1 MQDNAVD
8 TVHFWNGNK
17 SEARQA
23 YEWDLTCS
31 LFDKGVA
38 LINDTTDYPIAED
51 ESKIFT
57 TGVDVFVTVAGNPKF
72 EHRNVIKIE
81 QPLAQGLL
89 GKRLLL
95 ISKKQNALINPLITR
110 EQFTQLCSGVPATW
124 ADADLFRHNGCNV
137 LEQGDLASMM
147 CHLSEGR
154 CDYISLGANEIESIL
169 SQFSAQYP
177 DIVIAPNVM
186 LQYPMPLVYYVNPA
200 NPALAKELKRRCTE
214 QHIQATFD
222 AHYGECIE
230 RLGLNQ
236 RSVIKL
242 SNPFL

>member
-1 MQDNAVD
+1 MN

-17 SEARQA
+17 SIARQA
-23 YEWDLTCS
+23 YEWDLTRS
-31 LFDKGVA
+31 LFDGDIT

-51 ESKIFT
+51 ESNIFT
-57 TGVDVFVTVAGNPKF
+57 TGVDILITVAGNPKF
-72 EHRNVIKIE
+72 ANRNVIKID

-95 ISKKQNALINPLITR
+95 VSNSQDLPINPLITS
-110 EQFTQLCSGVPATW
+110 EQFSHLRSGVPATW

-147 CHLSEGR
+147 GHLSEGL
-154 CDYISLGANEIESIL
+154 CDYISLGANEIEAIL
-169 SQFSAQYP
+169 SQFSTQYP
-177 DIVIAPNVM
+177 DIMIAPNIM

-200 NPALAKELKRRCTE
+200 KPDLANELKQRCTK
-214 QHIQATFD
+214 QHIQPLFN
-222 AHYGECIE
+222 AHYGKCIE
-230 RLGLNQ
+230 RLNLNQ